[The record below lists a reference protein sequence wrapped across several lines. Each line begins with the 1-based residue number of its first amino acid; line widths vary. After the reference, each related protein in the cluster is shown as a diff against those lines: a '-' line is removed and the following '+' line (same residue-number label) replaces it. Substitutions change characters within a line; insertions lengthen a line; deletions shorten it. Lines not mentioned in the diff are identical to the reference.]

1 MKQDNKNSLSGR
13 MKENYENRT
22 RYLLQRRNNVLIRID
37 GKAFHTY
44 TKGLNKPYDIGLME
58 DMNLTTK
65 YLCENIQGAKFGY
78 VQSDEIS
85 IWITD
90 YDDLQTGAWFD
101 YNIQKMCS
109 ISASLATSKFNQLRM
124 VRFAKKNMECTFN
137 PECTFDP
144 AMSSIEIDKFK
155 LATFD
160 SRVFSISEMDEV
172 INYFVWRQQD
182 ATRNSIS
189 MAAQSMFSHKELRGK
204 NNSEMQDMMMQKGVN
219 WNDYPIGFK
228 RGRAIVR
235 REIISELSMSIRLIK
250 EKKHILVEQQQYD
263 DAATYRQIEKDLTE
277 KLENDKDAQVV
288 RKKWEIVEPPIF
300 TQDRDFIISEK
311 IITSTI

>member
-22 RYLLQRRNNVLIRID
+22 RYLIQRRNNVLIRID

-44 TKGLNKPYDIGLME
+44 TRGLHKPYDIGLME

-85 IWITD
+85 IWVTD
-90 YDDLQTGAWFD
+90 YDELQTGAWFD

-109 ISASLATSKFNQLRM
+109 ISASLATAEFNKLRLIRQIKDSLEM
-124 VRFAKKNMECTFN
+124 IKDENVSTVPLLRDIVNK
-137 PECTFDP
+137 
-144 AMSSIEIDKFK
+144 K

-189 MAAQSMFSHKELRGK
+189 MAAQSMFSHKELHGK
-204 NNSEMQDMMMQKGVN
+204 STSDMQDMMKLQKGVN
-219 WNDYPIGFK
+219 WNDYPAGFK
-228 RGRAIVR
+228 RGRAVVKK
-235 REIISELSMSIRLIK
+235 EFLSELSMRIHLIK
-250 EKKHILVEQQQYD
+250 EKKRILVMQQKFD
-263 DAATYRQIEKDLTE
+263 EAAECRQVEKELTE
-277 KLENDKDAQVV
+277 TLEGNEQIV

-300 TQDRDFIISEK
+300 TQDREFIVSEK
-311 IITSTI
+311 FSTFKI